1 MDYYKIVRRGDD
13 GRLWPAHGGTGEW
26 VPDVDRVVSGDLT
39 ACRNAIHFCAV
50 DELVYWASVGTEV
63 WEFSPVVG
71 KAHADENKHYAAG
84 GRITRCVGR
93 VTDATFH
100 PIQAFYNAAVCQ
112 ARDARNVAARR
123 VHDAAVCQ
131 ARDARNVAARSQD
144 EKASDANIRRAWETC
159 DDATRQCQKDY
170 EAAVRRAG
178 EEYGLAL
185 VRQLT
190 ENEFYKR

>member
-112 ARDARNVAARR
+112 ARDARNVAAR
-123 VHDAAVCQ
+123 
-131 ARDARNVAARSQD
+131 SQD